1 MIVVTGATGHLGR
14 LVVEQLLE
22 SVPAGEIVAAVRTPS
37 KAADLA
43 ARGVVVREADYAKP
57 ETLTSAFAGAKKVLL
72 ISSSELGL
80 RVEQHK
86 TVIDAAKSAGVE
98 VVVYTSV
105 LRADTSRLSL
115 AQEHLAT
122 EQYLKTSG
130 LKHVI
135 LRNGWYIENDT
146 EALGP
151 ALAHGAIL
159 GASQQGRISGAA
171 RSDYA
176 AAAVKVLTGEPEKAI
191 YELAGDA
198 SYSRADVAAEVSR
211 QSGKQVVYQDLPP
224 VEYEKALESFGL
236 PAPVA
241 HLLADSDAWI
251 AQGELEDNTH
261 ELSRLIGRPTQTL
274 AEGIA
279 AALKK

>member
-14 LVVEQLLE
+14 LVVAQLLE
-22 SVPAGEIVAAVRTPS
+22 TVPAGEIVAAVRTPS

-43 ARGVVVREADYAKP
+43 ARGVVVHEADYAKP
-57 ETLTSAFAGAKKVLL
+57 ETLAPAFTGAQKVLL
-72 ISSSELGL
+72 ISSSELGI

-86 TVIDAAKSAGVE
+86 AVIDAAKSAGVE
-98 VVVYTSV
+98 VVAYTSV
-105 LRADTSRLSL
+105 LRADTSHLSM
-115 AQEHLAT
+115 AKEHLAT
-122 EQYLKTSG
+122 EQYLKASG
-130 LKHVI
+130 LKYII

-176 AAAVKVLTGEPEKAI
+176 AAAVKVLTGTPEKTI

-198 SYSRADVAAEVSR
+198 SYSKADIAAEVSK

-224 VEYEKALESFGL
+224 AEYEKALESFGL
-236 PAPVA
+236 PAPLA
-241 HLLADSDAWI
+241 QLLADSDAWI

-261 ELSRLIGRPTQTL
+261 ELSRLIGRPTSTL
-274 AEGIA
+274 ADGVA

>member
-22 SVPAGEIVAAVRTPS
+22 TVPAGEIVAAVRTPS

-43 ARGVVVREADYAKP
+43 TRGVVVREADYGKP
-57 ETLTSAFAGAKKVLL
+57 ESLTAAFAGAKKVLL
-72 ISSSELGL
+72 ISSSEVGS

-86 TVIDAAKSAGVE
+86 AVIDAAKSAGVE

-122 EQYLKTSG
+122 EQYLKASG
-130 LKHVI
+130 LKYII

-171 RSDYA
+171 RGDYA

-198 SYSRADVAAEVSR
+198 SYSRADVAAEVSK
-211 QSGKQVVYQDLPP
+211 QSGKQVIYQDLPP
-224 VEYEKALESFGL
+224 AEYEKALESFGL
-236 PAPVA
+236 PAPLA

-251 AQGELEDNTH
+251 AQGELEDSTH
-261 ELSRLIGRPTQTL
+261 ELSLLIGRPTRTL
-274 AEGIA
+274 AEVIA

>member
-22 SVPAGEIVAAVRTPS
+22 IVPRGEIVAAVRTPS

-43 ARGVVVREADYAKP
+43 ARGVVVREADYGKP
-57 ETLTSAFAGAKKVLL
+57 ESLTAAFAGAKKVLL
-72 ISSSELGL
+72 ISSSELGI

-86 TVIDAAKSAGVE
+86 AVIDAAKSAGVE
-98 VVVYTSV
+98 AVAYTSV
-105 LRADTSRLSL
+105 LRADTSRLSM
-115 AQEHLAT
+115 AKEHLAT
-122 EQYLKTSG
+122 EQYLKASG
-130 LKHVI
+130 LKYII

-151 ALAHGAIL
+151 ALAHGVIL
-159 GASQQGRISGAA
+159 GAAQQGRISGAA

-176 AAAVKVLTGEPEKAI
+176 TAAVKVLTGEPEKTI
-191 YELAGDA
+191 YELAGDI
-198 SYSRADVAAEVSR
+198 SYSKADIAAEVSK
-211 QSGKQVVYQDLPP
+211 QSGKRVVYQDLPP
-224 VEYEKALESFGL
+224 AEYEKALVSFGL
-236 PAPVA
+236 PVSLAQ
-241 HLLADSDAWI
+241 LLADSDAWI

-261 ELSRLIGRPTQTL
+261 ELSRLIGRPTSNL
-274 AEGIA
+274 PDGVA

>member
-22 SVPAGEIVAAVRTPS
+22 TVPAGEIVAAVRTPS

-43 ARGVVVREADYAKP
+43 ARGVVVRGADYAKP
-57 ETLTSAFAGAKKVLL
+57 GTLAPAFAGAKKVLL
-72 ISSSELGL
+72 ISSSELGS
-80 RVEQHK
+80 RVEQHRA
-86 TVIDAAKSAGVE
+86 VIDAAKSAGVE
-98 VVVYTSV
+98 TVVYTSV

-122 EQYLKTSG
+122 EQYLKASG
-130 LKHVI
+130 LKYII

-151 ALAHGAIL
+151 ALAQGAIL
-159 GASQQGRISGAA
+159 GASQQGRIAGAA

-176 AAAVKVLTGEPEKAI
+176 AAAVKVLTGEPEKTI

-211 QSGKQVVYQDLPP
+211 QSGKRVVYQDLPP
-224 VEYEKALESFGL
+224 AEYEKALESFGL

-241 HLLADSDAWI
+241 HLLADSDGWI
-251 AQGELEDNTH
+251 AQGELEDNSH
-261 ELSRLIGRPTQTL
+261 ELSRLIGRPTHTL
-274 AEGIA
+274 AEGVA